1 MVCLVD
7 DDNLEAL
14 FGGYVDLLCLSNLL
28 QKVLNDNAVVVAN
41 IARCYL
47 EMVVG

>member
-14 FGGYVDLLCLSNLL
+14 FGGYVDLLCLSDFFE
-28 QKVLNDNAVVVAN
+28 KVLDNNAVVIAN
-41 IARCYL
+41 ITRCYL